1 MKTLNRPMFR
11 YGGPIK
17 EGVMHGIREP
27 RRDGG
32 SMGEPQAINTVGS
45 PLSPM
50 SNDGRANYA
59 APLIPIGM
67 GLAAAGRAALR
78 FAPQIARGAK
88 RIFGKTTTKPAPFS
102 PIKTKITGGY
112 NEYGPANY
120 TRKILKDTTTKSGGV
135 RGDEN
140 IGKLGGTE
148 VFTPNILGRDPII
161 RAGGKLISAVI
172 NPTTGGLM
180 AKGARLVFSP
190 SGAVIGGLYYA
201 NGKYFNKDNQEV
213 KPPKGSTVGDRIGTS
228 GAPGGG
234 DPGMYL
240 TPEGEQ
246 PKELTPEEIKAAE
259 AKARM
264 EKMESYKEI
273 MDIKGMSKDAAYKS
287 LIDASNIIREG
298 GNLKEG
304 IKDGSLISKLTTA
317 ASKRFDKPRA
327 TEEALRSL
335 IAKGEITKE
344 MNKEEN
350 ALAKLLK
357 QKQIEIADKS
367 LAGKS
372 MAEIIST
379 RMEKGDMFQGSELA
393 SLLRVKKGI
402 DAKVLP
408 SGQMEQG
415 QDPLDYIT
423 SVVATVNADE
433 TTPDYPDGVYV
444 IKDRIIQVMDGQVI
458 PVSINQL
465 T

>member
-17 EGVMHGIREP
+17 EGVMNGIREP
-27 RRDGG
+27 KRNGG

-45 PLSPM
+45 PLAPQGS
-50 SNDGRANYA
+50 DGRQQYA
-59 APLIPIGM
+59 VPILY
-67 GLAAAGRAALR
+67 GLGAGAMAAGRAALR

-88 RIFGKTTTKPAPFS
+88 RIFGKTTTKPAPYT
-102 PIKTKITGGY
+102 PVRTQTTGGY
-112 NEYGPANY
+112 SEYGPANY
-120 TRKILKDTTTKSGGV
+120 TTKFIKDTAAKGTPKG
-135 RGDEN
+135 
-140 IGKLGGTE
+140 LGGTE
-148 VFTPNILGRDPII
+148 VFTPNILGRDPLIK
-161 RAGGKLISAVI
+161 AGGKIISAVT
-172 NPTTGGLM
+172 NPAVTGKL
-180 AKGARLVFSP
+180 ASAARLVLSP

-201 NGKYFNKDNQEV
+201 NGKFFNKNNEEV
-213 KPPKGSTVGDRIGTS
+213 NPPKGDIKLGGKVGTS

-234 DPGMYL
+234 DPDMMYNA
-240 TPEGEQ
+240 PE
-246 PKELTPEEIKAAE
+246 KELTAAE
-259 AKARM
+259 REALEAESRM
-264 EKMESYKEI
+264 KKMDKYKEI
-273 MDIKGMSKDAAYKS
+273 MDIKGMNKDAAYKS
-287 LIDASNIIREG
+287 LIDASKIIQEG
-298 GNLKEG
+298 GNLKKQL
-304 IKDGSLISKLTTA
+304 KDGSLITNITAA
-317 ASKRFDKPRA
+317 ASKRFDKVSD
-327 TEEALRSL
+327 TENALRSL

-408 SGQMEQG
+408 SGKMEQG

-423 SVVATVNADE
+423 QIVATTNADE

-444 IKDRIIQVMDGQVI
+444 IKDRIIQVLEGQVI

>member
-1 MKTLNRPMFR
+1 MFR

-27 RRDGG
+27 KRNGG
-32 SMGEPQAINTVGS
+32 SMTQRVQP
-45 PLSPM
+45 
-50 SNDGRANYA
+50 SNDGSRPGYA
-59 APLIPIGM
+59 GPATPFIPLIM
-67 GLAAAGRAALR
+67 GAARAGARYIPRGINALKNLART
-78 FAPQIARGAK
+78 
-88 RIFGKTTTKPAPFS
+88 KT
-102 PIKTKITGGY
+102 G
-112 NEYGPANY
+112 
-120 TRKILKDTTTKSGGV
+120 TKSAGTV
-135 RGDEN
+135 RIPGAPGTPGRFTNQGSTVVNKAGPVQN
-140 IGKLGGTE
+140 IYE
-148 VFTPNILGRDPII
+148 PNFLGRDPTVKLVGGIY
-161 RAGGKLISAVI
+161 RSVTNPAVTGKLAGAARFVVS
-172 NPTTGGLM
+172 PT
-180 AKGARLVFSP
+180 GALT
-190 SGAVIGGLYYA
+190 GLYFA
-201 NGKYFNKDNQEV
+201 NGRFFNKDNKEV
-213 KPPKGSTVGDRIGTS
+213 PPPKGNIKLGGKVGTS

-234 DPGMYL
+234 NPDMTY
-240 TPEGEQ
+240 TAPE
-246 PKELTPEEIKAAE
+246 KELTDAE
-259 AKARM
+259 REQIEADARM
-264 EKMESYKEI
+264 KKMDKYKEI

-317 ASKRFDKPRA
+317 ASKRFDKVGD
-327 TEEALRSL
+327 TEAALRSL

>member
-27 RRDGG
+27 KRNGG
-32 SMGEPQAINTVGS
+32 SMTQRVQP
-45 PLSPM
+45 
-50 SNDGRANYA
+50 SNDGSRPGYAGPASPFILAGMGIARA
-59 APLIPIGM
+59 APYV
-67 GLAAAGRAALR
+67 
-78 FAPQIARGAK
+78 ARGARAGLAGLK
-88 RIFGKTTTKPAPFS
+88 RIFGKTTNKPAPFS
-102 PIKTKITGGY
+102 PVRTQTTGGY
-112 NEYGPANY
+112 SEYGPASY
-120 TRKILKDTTTKSGGV
+120 SKKFIKDTASKSGGV
-135 RGDEN
+135 RGAEN
-140 IGKLGGTE
+140 VGKLGGTE

-161 RAGGKLISAVI
+161 RAGGKIISAVT
-172 NPTTGGLM
+172 NPAVTGKLAG
-180 AKGARLVFSP
+180 AARLVFSP

-201 NGKYFNKDNQEV
+201 NGKFFNKKGEEV
-213 KPPKGSTVGDRIGTS
+213 NPPKGDIKIGGKVGTS

-234 DPGMYL
+234 DPDMTY
-240 TPEGEQ
+240 TAPE
-246 PKELTPEEIKAAE
+246 KELTPEEIKAAE

-264 EKMESYKEI
+264 EKMDIYKEI
-273 MDIKGMSKDAAYKS
+273 MDIKGMNKDAAYKS

-317 ASKRFDKPRA
+317 ASKRFDKVSD
-327 TEEALRSL
+327 TENALRSL
-335 IAKGEITKE
+335 VAKGEIDNE
-344 MNKEEN
+344 MNKED
-350 ALAKLLK
+350 KLLK
-357 QKQIEIADKS
+357 RRLTQKQLELANKS

>member
-1 MKTLNRPMFR
+1 MFR

-32 SMGEPQAINTVGS
+32 SMTQRVQP
-45 PLSPM
+45 
-50 SNDGRANYA
+50 SNDGSRPGYA
-59 APLIPIGM
+59 GPLIPIGM
-67 GLAAAGRAALR
+67 GIAAAGRAGMR
-78 FAPQIARGAK
+78 FLPQIARGVK
-88 RIFGKTTTKPAPFS
+88 RIFGKTTTKPAPYS
-102 PIKTKITGGY
+102 PVRTQTTGGY
-112 NEYGPANY
+112 SEYGPANY
-120 TRKILKDTTTKSGGV
+120 TTKFIKDTAAKGGGV
-135 RGDEN
+135 RGAKN
-140 IGKLGGTE
+140 AGKLGGTE
-148 VFTPNILGRDPII
+148 VFTPNILGRDPLV
-161 RAGGKLISAVI
+161 RLGGKIISGVTNPAV
-172 NPTTGGLM
+172 TGKL
-180 AKGARLVFSP
+180 ASAARFVISP
-190 SGAVIGGLYYA
+190 SGAIIGGLYYA
-201 NGKYFNKDNQEV
+201 NGKFFNKNNEEV
-213 KPPKGSTVGDRIGTS
+213 NPPKGDIKLGGKVGTS

-234 DPGMYL
+234 DPDMKYNA
-240 TPEGEQ
+240 P
-246 PKELTPEEIKAAE
+246 PKELSPEEIKAAE

-273 MDIKGMSKDAAYKS
+273 MDIKGMNKDAAYKS
-287 LIDASNIIREG
+287 LIDASQIIQKG
-298 GNLKEG
+298 GNLKEQL
-304 IKDGSLISKLTTA
+304 KDGSLIANITQA
-317 ASKRFDKPRA
+317 ASKRFDKVGD
-327 TEEALRSL
+327 TEAALRSL

-344 MNKEEN
+344 MNKDEN

>member
-27 RRDGG
+27 KRNGG

-67 GLAAAGRAALR
+67 GIAAAGRAGMR
-78 FAPQIARGAK
+78 FLPQIARGVK

-120 TRKILKDTTTKSGGV
+120 KRKILKDTATKSGGV

-148 VFTPNILGRDPII
+148 IFTPNILGRDPLIS
-161 RAGGKLISAVI
+161 AGGKIISAVT
-172 NPTTGGLM
+172 NPAVTGKLAG
-180 AKGARLVFSP
+180 AARLVFSP
-190 SGAVIGGLYYA
+190 SGAIIGGLYYA
-201 NGKYFNKDNQEV
+201 NGKFFNKKGEEV
-213 KPPKGSTVGDRIGTS
+213 EKPEGDIKIGGT
-228 GAPGGG
+228 ADIKGGG
-234 DPGMYL
+234 ADTEAVKL
-240 TPEGEQ
+240 TPA
-246 PKELTPEEIKAAE
+246 EIKAAE

-357 QKQIEIADKS
+357 QKQIELADKS